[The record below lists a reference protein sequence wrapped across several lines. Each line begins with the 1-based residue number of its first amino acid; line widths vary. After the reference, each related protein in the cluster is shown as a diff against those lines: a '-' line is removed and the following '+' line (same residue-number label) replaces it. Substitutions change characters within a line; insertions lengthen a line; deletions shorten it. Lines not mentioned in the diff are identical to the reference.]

1 MKRELASVLSDIH
14 KEKRPGV
21 LLLHGHDFRV
31 QAATKS
37 ILDLLVPPQSRAL
50 NLEPFNGQSTPWDEI
65 EAALM
70 TPPLFPGIKVIFIEN
85 APYFLS
91 REHKGELGEKI
102 LQLWSEGKKDEAA
115 RLLSQL
121 LSLEGWTQER
131 WEGFRESLSAPQL
144 AELFGDDSRETREV
158 IEELLAFCRSRGIAP
173 SQNLKGEEQRLG
185 ALLEQG
191 VPSWAV
197 LLITAAHVDRR
208 TRLYKRFEEKA
219 DILDLSLERDRS
231 GRISRETVAEFVD
244 QHLKESGK
252 KIEPQAK
259 EMILMR
265 AGEQLWAIHQELE
278 KLLLYIGEEPSI
290 RAKDVEEIFLDHG
303 EGWIFDLTAA
313 IAERDAA
320 RALSHLERLVS
331 QGEHP
336 LKLLGTI
343 ASEVRRLLAARD
355 LIEGEMRP
363 RWHKQMTYPQFQAS
377 VLQQGAPLL
386 TRNPY
391 GDYMSFKRA
400 ENFSTNELLR
410 YLEWIYQTDIRL
422 KSTNHSP
429 RMLMERLILELCRGV
444 DAAVTQHDRAK
455 EIS

>member
-1 MKRELASVLSDIH
+1 MKRDLAVVLSDIR
-14 KEKRPGV
+14 KESRCGV
-21 LLLHGHDFRV
+21 LLLHGDDLRV
-31 QAATKS
+31 QTATKS
-37 ILDLLVPPQSRAL
+37 ILDLLVPPQNRAL

-70 TPPLFPGIKVIFIEN
+70 TPPLFPGMKVIYVEN

-91 REHKGELGEKI
+91 REHRGELGEKI
-102 LQLWSEGKKDEAA
+102 LRLWSEGKKDEAA

-131 WEGFRESLSAPQL
+131 WESSRESLATPQL

-158 IEELLAFCRSRGIAP
+158 VEELLAFCSSRGVAL
-173 SQNLKGEEQRLG
+173 SQNLKGEEQRL
-185 ALLEQG
+185 ADLVEQG
-191 VPSWAV
+191 MPSWAV

-219 DILDLSLERDRS
+219 DVLDLSLERDRS

-244 QHLKESGK
+244 QRLRESGK
-252 KIEPQAK
+252 KIETQAR

-265 AGEQLWAIHQELE
+265 AGEELWAIHQELE
-278 KLLLYIGEEPSI
+278 KLLLYIGVQPSI
-290 RAKDVEEIFLDHG
+290 GAKDVEEIFLDHG
-303 EGWIFDLTAA
+303 EGWVFDLTTA
-313 IAERDAA
+313 IVERDAA
-320 RALSHLERLVS
+320 LALSHLERLLS
-331 QGEHP
+331 QGEHS

-355 LIEGEMRP
+355 LIEGEMRH

-391 GDYMSFKRA
+391 GDYMSFKKA
-400 ENFSTNELLR
+400 ENFSTDELLR
-410 YLEWIYQTDIRL
+410 DLERIYQTDIRL

-429 RMLMERLILELCRGV
+429 RILMERLILEMCRSS
-444 DAAVTQHDRAK
+444 AQSKAQH
-455 EIS
+455 EI